1 MLKVTKLL
9 GFGHSMFGEGN
20 VNLPISG
27 GYVHFILP
35 STQRSFKDCLP
46 NAADWHTR
54 PRPSGCDCWVRLAA
68 HPSYIP
74 VNANIQT
81 MDGKV
86 HSTPY
91 EVMPVIGIFRRYTPS
106 FLFGTLLTVS
116 KSTVVIT
123 LSMLKR
129 KFY

>member
-1 MLKVTKLL
+1 M

-35 STQRSFKDCLP
+35 STQRSSKVASPTQPIGTLVQDRQ
-46 NAADWHTR
+46 AAIAGTI
-54 PRPSGCDCWVRLAA
+54 GA

-74 VNANIQT
+74 VNASIQT

-91 EVMPVIGIFRRYTPS
+91 EVIRHRDFSTLYT
-106 FLFGTLLTVS
+106 LIRCGTLLTVS
-116 KSTVVIT
+116 KSTAVT
-123 LSMLKR
+123 TPSMLKR
-129 KFY
+129 KSS